1 MATMGFRPYPG
12 PDPRK
17 IVYIPEN
24 AAEFVTGDLVIITS
38 GYVEVA
44 TDDLEVFGIA
54 LANHDISG
62 AMVPVY
68 TITPGDRFIAEATAT
83 TAETNKGVA
92 YALTMTTGS
101 MGVDTSSTTTPSF
114 YIDELDPRDGPH
126 TGAGGRVIGRFIA
139 DACDA
144 IGG

>member
-54 LANHDISG
+54 LANHDLWGDGSG
-62 AMVPVY
+62 VY
-68 TITPGDRFIAEATAT
+68 DYSG
-83 TAETNKGVA
+83 
-92 YALTMTTGS
+92 
-101 MGVDTSSTTTPSF
+101 
-114 YIDELDPRDGPH
+114 
-126 TGAGGRVIGRFIA
+126 
-139 DACDA
+139 
-144 IGG
+144 